1 VKAKMALVRLGT
13 VLLAAAAGACASAGA
28 GGGGPGGPADTLMQP
43 ILEDARQRSGD
54 ASAHVVSA
62 EAVTWSDGSLG
73 CPQPDR
79 MYTQALV
86 RGWRI
91 RVAAAGQELDYHASV
106 RGAWVLCQP
115 GRAKPPLPGGA
126 VQ

>member
-1 VKAKMALVRLGT
+1 MALARLGT

-28 GGGGPGGPADTLMQP
+28 GGSSGPGGPADTLVQP
-43 ILEDARQRSGD
+43 ILADARQRSGD
-54 ASAHVVSA
+54 ASARVVAA
-62 EAVTWSDGSLG
+62 EPVTWSDGSLG

-91 RVAAAGQELDYHASV
+91 RVAAAGQELDYHASM
-106 RGAWVLCQP
+106 RGAWVLCPP
-115 GRAKPPLPGGA
+115 GQAKPPVPGGA
-126 VQ
+126 VR

>member
-1 VKAKMALVRLGT
+1 MARALGT
-13 VLLAAAAGACASAGA
+13 LLLAAAAGACASSGA
-28 GGGGPGGPADTLMQP
+28 GGSPGGPGDGLVQP
-43 ILEDARQRSGD
+43 ILADARQRSGD
-54 ASAHVVSA
+54 GSARVVSA

-86 RGWRI
+86 PGWRI
-91 RVAAAGQELDYHASV
+91 RVAAAGQELDYHAST
-106 RGAWVLCQP
+106 RGAWVLCPPGRSKPPVP
-115 GRAKPPLPGGA
+115 GRA

>member
-1 VKAKMALVRLGT
+1 MALVRLGT
-13 VLLAAAAGACASAGA
+13 VLLAAAAGAGASAGA
-28 GGGGPGGPADTLMQP
+28 GGGAGGPGNTLVEP
-43 ILEDARQRSGD
+43 ILADARQRSGD
-54 ASAHVVSA
+54 ASAHVAAA

-91 RVAAAGQELDYHASV
+91 RVAAAGQDLDYHASIL
-106 RGAWVLCQP
+106 GNWVLCPP
-115 GRAKPPLPGGA
+115 GRAKAPVPDSA
-126 VQ
+126 VK

>member
-1 VKAKMALVRLGT
+1 MALVRLGT

-28 GGGGPGGPADTLMQP
+28 GGGPGGPADTLVQP
-43 ILEDARQRSGD
+43 ILADARQRSGD
-54 ASAHVVSA
+54 ASAHVVAA

-91 RVAAAGQELDYHASV
+91 RVTAAGQDLDYHASV
-106 RGAWVLCQP
+106 RGNWVLCPP
-115 GRAKPPLPGGA
+115 GRTKAPVPDSA
-126 VQ
+126 VK